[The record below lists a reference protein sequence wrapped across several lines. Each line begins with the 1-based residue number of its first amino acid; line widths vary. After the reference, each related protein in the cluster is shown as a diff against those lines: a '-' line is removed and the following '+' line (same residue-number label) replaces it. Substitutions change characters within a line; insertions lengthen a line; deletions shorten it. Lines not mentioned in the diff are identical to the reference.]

1 MLAFATLAAIIDIPP
16 NVGYTVVFV
25 LIAVETMGIPV
36 PGETALIAA
45 ALLAHDG
52 QLEIV
57 PLVALASAAAI
68 LGDNVGFAIGRQGG
82 RRLIMRPGPFYDARL
97 RALALGEPFFAKHG
111 PKAVFLGRW
120 VSGLRI
126 ASAWLAGISGMRWP
140 TFLVWNALGGIFWA
154 TTVGLAVY
162 FAGHVAEDVIAV
174 AGPVAG
180 GAVILAVVGLL
191 VWRHR
196 RRHREPVVYV
206 PAGPPDEEEI
216 EPAEA

>member
-1 MLAFATLAAIIDIPP
+1 
-16 NVGYTVVFV
+16 
-25 LIAVETMGIPV
+25 MGIPV

-45 ALLAHDG
+45 A
-52 QLEIV
+52 I
-57 PLVALASAAAI
+57 I
-68 LGDNVGFAIGRQGG
+68 GDNIGFAIGRQGG
-82 RRLIMRPGPFYDARL
+82 RRLVMRPGPFYDARL

-174 AGPVAG
+174 AG
-180 GAVILAVVGLL
+180 
-191 VWRHR
+191 
-196 RRHREPVVYV
+196 
-206 PAGPPDEEEI
+206 
-216 EPAEA
+216 